1 MKIVVIGGT
10 GLIGTK
16 VVQKLGEAGHEA
28 IAASPRTGVDT
39 VTGKGLAEALTGA
52 DVLVDLSNS
61 PSFEDQAAMDFFR
74 TAGTNIEAAA
84 AKAGIGHHVALSVVG
99 TDRLQDSG
107 YFRAKLAQEQLI
119 EAGSTPFTIVRAT
132 QFMEFLRSIA
142 LGATVGDEIR
152 LSHAFIQPIA
162 AEDVADAVTAVA
174 LAAPVNGK
182 IELGGPEKFHLDE
195 IVAQTLALD
204 TDTPPIVVDPDALY
218 AGVRLDD
225 DSLIPAKDAEC
236 GSTHFKAWLETA
248 SPPRKS

>member
-1 MKIVVIGGT
+1 
-10 GLIGTK
+10 
-16 VVQKLGEAGHEA
+16 
-28 IAASPRTGVDT
+28 
-39 VTGKGLAEALTGA
+39 
-52 DVLVDLSNS
+52 
-61 PSFEDQAAMDFFR
+61 MDFVR

-162 AEDVADAVTAVA
+162 AEDVADAV
-174 LAAPVNGK
+174 K
-182 IELGGPEKFHLDE
+182 IG
-195 IVAQTLALD
+195 
-204 TDTPPIVVDPDALY
+204 
-218 AGVRLDD
+218 R
-225 DSLIPAKDAEC
+225 
-236 GSTHFKAWLETA
+236 A
-248 SPPRKS
+248 SCRERVCQYV